1 MIRVPEVTHI
11 SERLWR
17 WHSSFQGA
25 GGQES
30 LPFGSE
36 AHSGRVASTWTVHPS
51 LGKLKRRQNKNHGA
65 WALLPK
71 DLIFI
76 IQAWNMG
83 LLVCFSDV
91 QVALKCQFSLR
102 TTSRRVE
109 WKKATSRNWR
119 EARRGHLCPIT
130 CRMSRGGPVCGTP
143 EAGHSPI
150 PIPPSCARSHPD
162 PAFQTK
168 QEQDLITVTRARTA
182 SHTLTPSDLISFSE
196 RLVGV

>member
-1 MIRVPEVTHI
+1 MPRSLFPLALRLTLDEWLQRGRYIPHLGSLKEDKTKTTVLGPYSPKISSSLFKRGTWGCWSVFHVT
-11 SERLWR
+11 
-17 WHSSFQGA
+17 
-25 GGQES
+25 
-30 LPFGSE
+30 
-36 AHSGRVASTWTVHPS
+36 
-51 LGKLKRRQNKNHGA
+51 
-65 WALLPK
+65 
-71 DLIFI
+71 
-76 IQAWNMG
+76 
-83 LLVCFSDV
+83 
-91 QVALKCQFSLR
+91 LKCQFSLR

-130 CRMSRGGPVCGTP
+130 CRTSRGGPVCGTP